1 MVMNIKYAF
10 ILGITFWFVHPARGQ
25 QEQMYTQF
33 MMYKSA
39 LNPAANGSFESP
51 TLVLAN
57 RNQWIGIDG
66 APNTQFL
73 SYSMPTLSNRVGLGG
88 NLIHNTIGITRT
100 LTLELAYAYR
110 IPLKRGV
117 LGIGVQPSVRQF
129 YQNWADDRL
138 HATNPI
144 PVDGAIPTTAQSKI
158 IPNFGFGVFYSA
170 RKRGHERWYVGI
182 SAPRLVRNNIDF
194 ANGGILL
201 SQEEQH
207 FNAMAGYNFDVGE
220 NIVCT
225 PQVLL
230 KYVRNAPVDADINMM
245 LAINQKF
252 YGGFTYRAGGDTNK
266 AGESV
271 DLLAGI
277 QATKNLFVGLS
288 YDIGL
293 TRLNKAGNGSIELSA
308 RWWFNPPEGSS
319 DKISKPNI

>member
-1 MVMNIKYAF
+1 MNLKYLFATV
-10 ILGITFWFVHPARGQ
+10 LGLSCWVPTWGQ

-39 LNPAANGSFESP
+39 LNPAANGNFESP
-51 TLVLAN
+51 SLVLAN
-57 RNQWIGIDG
+57 RNQWINIEG

-73 SYSMPTLSNRVGLGG
+73 SYSMPILANRVGLGG
-88 NLIHNTIGITRT
+88 NLIRNTIGITRT

-117 LGIGVQPSVRQF
+117 FCIGVQPSVRQF
-129 YQNWADDRL
+129 YQNWGDDRL

-144 PVDGAIPTTAQSKI
+144 PTDGAIPTTAQSKI
-158 IPNFGFGVFYSA
+158 IPNFGFGVFYSG
-170 RKRGHERWYVGI
+170 RKRGRERWFAGI
-182 SAPRLVRNNIDF
+182 SAPRMVRNNIDF
-194 ANGGILL
+194 ADGGVIL

-220 NIVCT
+220 NIICT
-225 PQVLL
+225 PQILL
-230 KYVRNAPVDADINMM
+230 KYVRNSPVDADINLMM
-245 LAINQKF
+245 SIQEKF
-252 YGGFTYRAGGDTNK
+252 FGGFTYRAGGDTNK

-277 QATKNLFVGLS
+277 QATKNLFVGMS

-293 TRLNKAGNGSIELSA
+293 TRLRKLSYNSIEVSA
-308 RWWFNPPEGSS
+308 RWWFNPPEGST